1 MMSPSMKV
9 KYETVIT
16 VLMLVCGMWLYD
28 VCAHTLFGIRTEIR
42 VQAEPTTDRPLL
54 WSVLLPRSNELNT
67 KFISSVEEN
76 EVY

>member
-1 MMSPSMKV
+1 MMSPSMKI

-42 VQAEPTTDRPLL
+42 VQAQSSGTDYRQTVALEHIAAAL
-54 WSVLLPRSNELNT
+54 ERIEH
-67 KFISSVEEN
+67 KIH
-76 EVY
+76 